1 MLASITPVILTLDEE
16 ANLERTLE
24 ALSWAGDIV
33 VVDSGSTD
41 RTLEIARTYPQVRT
55 FTRPFDR
62 HASQWNFAVSE
73 TGIASEW
80 ILALDADY
88 QVSDALAE
96 ELRRLEPPPDVAGY
110 RTSFE
115 YRIFGK
121 PLRGNVYPPVIT
133 FYRRGRGSY
142 EQDGHTQ
149 RLVLDGACG
158 RLLAP
163 MRHDDRKPLS
173 RWLRSQIL
181 YSELEAKKLA
191 ATPANRLSA
200 ADKVRKAAVLA
211 PPLVFL
217 YALFAKGAILDG
229 APGLYYALQR
239 ATSEML
245 LSLHLVHAYLE
256 EMKGTRRQ

>member
-16 ANLERTLE
+16 PNIDRTLA

-33 VVDSGSTD
+33 IVDSGSTD
-41 RTLEIARTYPQVRT
+41 RTLEIARAHPQVRT
-55 FTRPFDR
+55 FNRPFDR

-96 ELRRLEPPPDVAGY
+96 ELRHLEPPSGIAGY

-115 YRIFGK
+115 YCVFGK
-121 PLRGNVYPPVIT
+121 RLRGSVYPPVIT
-133 FYRRGRGSY
+133 LYRRGRGRY

-158 RLLAP
+158 RLIERI
-163 MRHDDRKPLS
+163 RHDDRKPLS
-173 RWLRSQIL
+173 RWLRSQIR
-181 YSELEAKKLA
+181 YSELEANKLA
-191 ATPANRLSA
+191 STPVDGLSA
-200 ADKVRKAAVLA
+200 ADKVRRAVVLA

-229 APGLYYALQR
+229 AAGLYYALQR

-245 LSLHLVHAYLE
+245 LSLHLVHAYLAQ
-256 EMKGTRRQ
+256 KKDTRGQ